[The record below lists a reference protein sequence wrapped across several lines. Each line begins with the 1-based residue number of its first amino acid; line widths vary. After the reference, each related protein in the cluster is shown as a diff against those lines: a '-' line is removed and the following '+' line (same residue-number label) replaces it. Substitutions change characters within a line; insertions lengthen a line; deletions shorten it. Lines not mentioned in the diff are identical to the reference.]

1 MNSLS
6 RKIIRT
12 FITALFI
19 LLLNLPILV
28 MINTS
33 LKTYSDVMSWPPT
46 WFKLPLQWI
55 NYWEVLM
62 GDKSIVTGLM
72 NSLIVSSSAMV
83 ICVIVAVAGAYAVT
97 RYQFWGKYGFLFT
110 VILTQMFSPV
120 LLSGP
125 LYAIFNNLNLL
136 NTRLSLIIANTAS
149 CLPMTVW
156 LLYTYFQQVPI
167 YLEEAAQ
174 LDGCNRGQAVWH
186 VILPVSLPGILTAGI
201 YAFISAWGDIVF
213 ARMSIIDRNLE
224 TIPLALVNFQEIYK
238 TSWELQLAGSTIST
252 IPIFILFM
260 FIQRHLGKGLVQSG
274 SKE

>member
-1 MNSLS
+1 MSQSTHKLL
-6 RKIIRT
+6 RT
-12 FITALFI
+12 ILVALII
-19 LLLNLPILV
+19 LLLNIPILV
-28 MINTS
+28 MLNTS

-46 WFKLPLQWI
+46 WFDLPLQWS
-55 NYWEVLM
+55 NYWEVLF
-62 GDKSIVTGLM
+62 GDKSIITGLV

-83 ICVIVAVAGAYAVT
+83 VCVVVAVAAAYAVT
-97 RYQFWGKYGFLFT
+97 RFQFWGKYGFLFA

-125 LYAIFNNLNLL
+125 LYTIFNRLNLL
-136 NTRLSLIIANTAS
+136 DTRLSLIIANTAS
-149 CLPMTVW
+149 CLPMTLW

-167 YLEEAAQ
+167 HLEEAAQ
-174 LDGCNRGQAVWH
+174 LDGCNRLQAVWH
-186 VILPVSLPGILTAGI
+186 VVLPVSMPGIVTAGI
-201 YAFISAWGDIVF
+201 YAFISAWGDVVF
-213 ARMSIIDRNLE
+213 ARMSILSPELE

-260 FIQRHLGKGLVQSG
+260 FIQRHLGQGLVQSG